1 MKKKLHEMLS
11 AESITTLIN
20 NINDAVFIHSED
32 GKIIYVNEKALQ
44 LYGMAREDVGKLSIV
59 NDLSGPGAPVENV
72 REIWNK
78 VLSNETES
86 TVVEWVPVCNPL
98 HNRSPS
104 GRQPLTAYHITSYQ
118 RARRSGDPEATS
130 IYISLDNRSA
140 QRIGIH

>member
-1 MKKKLHEMLS
+1 MMKKKLHEMLS

-86 TVVEWVPVCNPL
+86 TVVEWVPECNPL
-98 HNRSPS
+98 HNRSLSPAVNRKPSISTGYQRS
-104 GRQPLTAYHITSYQ
+104 GRS
-118 RARRSGDPEATS
+118 
-130 IYISLDNRSA
+130 
-140 QRIGIH
+140 